1 MGGMA
6 LFARTRLDPELK
18 EAAGRRRALASGT
31 SPEGQVAGLVDALLF
46 RQDGAWQEQP
56 WHRIERGSW
65 DAETHSLN
73 WLDVEGR
80 SWRLALSEPG
90 QLPDFFNE
98 RVTASIAC
106 VRTADLGRG
115 RTALITARRDLG
127 DGSRPLVWRVSP
139 GKGVRA
145 DELAQDPLVAI
156 ALDQLRAEF
165 DAR

>member
-56 WHRIERGSW
+56 WHRIERGS
-65 DAETHSLN
+65 
-73 WLDVEGR
+73 
-80 SWRLALSEPG
+80 
-90 QLPDFFNE
+90 
-98 RVTASIAC
+98 ASIAC